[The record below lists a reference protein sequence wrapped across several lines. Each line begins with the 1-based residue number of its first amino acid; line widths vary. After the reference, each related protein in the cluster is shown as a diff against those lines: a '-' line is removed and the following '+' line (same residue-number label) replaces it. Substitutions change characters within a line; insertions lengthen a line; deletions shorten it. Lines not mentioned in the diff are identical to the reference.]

1 MKQKLLASAMALAMV
16 LSLTPVTALAA
27 EGDTLPQ
34 VADMDIV
41 YDGSDVEKDN
51 VNGSLV
57 FTATGDTQVVD
68 YTATVS
74 LSDGA
79 VFTPATA
86 HDSGELYVETATSSE
101 VTLKFDITVGPVDLK
116 NDQFAL
122 ILESTDGTTWT
133 GGFENASDLT
143 LDMLAGYL
151 TNRNIQVA
159 AGALGAGSEAQQI
172 LVNQDANDVMLVLC
186 APDATVYT
194 VDYVVDDNTTITWK
208 LPAGAEIPAIVPELT
223 GGQEFAGWYTD
234 FGRTIPFTEGT
245 PVTSNT
251 TLYAKVNALSEED
264 AFLQALKAHQNVTI
278 YTKTEWDT
286 FVANS
291 DVVIADQLITLG
303 DDIDCENTTYDSM
316 TFAGN
321 FNGNGKTIS
330 NATFSATSDTPSGES
345 CSGMFATLGHGQIV
359 ANLTLDNIDV
369 EYAGEYAGALAGMV
383 DGWSN
388 DRALVQNVQIRNS
401 SVSGR
406 SAGGVAGF
414 IRNADVI
421 YCSSRDTSVTGVANG
436 GGVVGLNNGK
446 VEYCYSTV
454 TPTAL
459 PSLFGGSAGGVVG
472 KSVRGGS
479 SNYCWAYMDVVGAT
493 KDGAGPEENSA
504 EVTAQGTYAQLLAA
518 QFPPQ
523 YWMTAVD
530 GSAEFNFD
538 NIEYTFVQNS

>member
-1 MKQKLLASAMALAMV
+1 MKKRILALALTLCMV
-16 LSLTPVTALAA
+16 FTMSVTALAV
-27 EGDTLPQ
+27 EGDTEPQ
-34 VADMDIV
+34 IADMSIT
-41 YDGSDVEKDN
+41 YDGNNVSKEN

-57 FTATGDTQVVD
+57 FTAPGDTQVVD
-68 YTATVS
+68 YTATVT

-79 VFTPATA
+79 AFTPTTD
-86 HDSGELYVETATSSE
+86 HSSGELYVESATSSE
-101 VTLKFDITVGPVDLK
+101 VTLKFDIMVGPVYLK

-122 ILESTDGTTWT
+122 ILESTDGTTWS
-133 GGFENASDLT
+133 GSFENASNLT

-151 TNRNIQVA
+151 TNQNIQVA
-159 AGALGAGSEAQQI
+159 EGALGTGSQARQI
-172 LVNQDANDVMLVLC
+172 LVNQDANTVMLVLC

-208 LPAGAEIPAIVPELT
+208 LPDGAGIPAITPEM
-223 GGQEFAGWYTD
+223 GSGQTFEGWCTD
-234 FGRTIPFTEGT
+234 SDRSIPFVEDT
-245 PVTSNT
+245 PVTGNT
-251 TLYAKVNALSEED
+251 TLYAKVGTLSEET
-264 AFLQALKAHQNVTI
+264 AFLQALEAHQDVTI
-278 YTKTEWDT
+278 CTKTQWDT

-291 DVVIADQLITLG
+291 DVVVADQLITLG
-303 DDIDCENTTYDSM
+303 QNIDCDDTTYQSM

-330 NATFSATSDTPSGES
+330 NATFEATSDTPSGES

-369 EYAGEYAGALAGMV
+369 EYAGEYAGALVGMA
-383 DGWSN
+383 DGWSG
-388 DRALVQNVQIRNS
+388 DEVLIQNVQVRNS
-401 SVSGR
+401 GISGMA
-406 SAGGVAGF
+406 AGGVAGF
-414 IRNADVI
+414 IRHTTVQF
-421 YCSSRDTSVTGVANG
+421 CSSRDTRVTGISNG

-446 VEYCYSTV
+446 VDYCYSTV

-518 QFPPQ
+518 QFPAQ
-523 YWMTAVD
+523 YWMSATD